1 MMHTAQ
7 ALIGSVVIAGALSL
21 AFDTVAPEVKPI
33 VVHELSFDGQIMS
46 QDRTVTTDG
55 KVFFARWEAQVID
68 AETGDVVPWC
78 KGGMPWNYDAGH
90 KVYQDT
96 LENWVGSPACTV
108 DSLPSGQYQG
118 VATWYWGT
126 DQTSKSSNIFVIE

>member
-7 ALIGSVVIAGALSL
+7 ALIGSVVIAGALSVV
-21 AFDTVAPEVKPI
+21 FDTVTPEIKPI
-33 VVHELSFDGQIMS
+33 VVHDLSFDGQTMS

-55 KVFFARWEAQVID
+55 DVFFARWEAQVVD
-68 AETGDVVPWC
+68 VSTGDVVPWC
-78 KGGMPWNYDAGH
+78 RGGMHWNYKAGQM
-90 KVYQDT
+90 VYQDT
-96 LENWVGSPACTV
+96 LENWVGSPACTI
-108 DSLPSGQYQG
+108 DSLPNGEYQA